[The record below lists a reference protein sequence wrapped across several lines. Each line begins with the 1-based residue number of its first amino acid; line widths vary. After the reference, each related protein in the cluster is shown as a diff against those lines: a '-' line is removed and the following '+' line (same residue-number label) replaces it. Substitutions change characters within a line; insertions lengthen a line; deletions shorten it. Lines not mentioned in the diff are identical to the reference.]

1 MSSVSGARRAG
12 LWGLVLAAAGGV
24 ALAVWSVVWRRR
36 RRGVEPG
43 DRSAASEVKSSGQQ
57 VLLLGLEGSGKSSLL
72 QCFTAGGLEY
82 DVSPTQGFSAV
93 SVHREEVHVEFL
105 EIGGAEHLRLYW
117 DMYLSRA
124 AVLVYVVDSSDR
136 ARLPLARRLLH
147 RLLRPEPRLPLVVL
161 ANKQDLPGA
170 CSVTDL
176 HEALSLSDLGDQRK
190 MFLIG
195 THLKKTGAQLDA
207 GLQDAR
213 DLILQMVAA
222 VREDQERG
230 HETKACSFL

>member
-43 DRSAASEVKSSGQQ
+43 DRSAASEVLNSPFLPGSGRARQERRWFFLTLQVKSSGQQ

-207 GLQDAR
+207 GLS
-213 DLILQMVAA
+213 
-222 VREDQERG
+222 
-230 HETKACSFL
+230 CP